1 MSVPP
6 IAVPR
11 TINEILFQA
20 VERNLDR
27 VMTYKQTIKW
37 IPISSRELYRN
48 TVGIARSLLSWGIQK
63 GDRVAILS
71 ENRPEWAL
79 ADFAC
84 LMLGVV
90 DVPIYP
96 TLLPEQIAYILRDS
110 GARAL
115 FLSTADQ
122 LKKFLAVK
130 DQTQVEKVV
139 IMDYVGITEALPMHR
154 LMHNS
159 PTGTEH
165 DAELD
170 ALARAAQPR
179 DLATI
184 MYTSGTTGRSKGV
197 MLTHE
202 NLCSNLDRSNQDFE
216 MGPADL
222 CISYLP
228 LSHITARHLDYW
240 LFQDGV
246 TIAYCPNVD
255 ELHRTMLETRPT
267 LFVGVPRVYEKIYN
281 AVQHA
286 AGNGFKRSLYNWAVK
301 VGAAHRDQ
309 VVAGKTPGGPAWRLA
324 DLILYSRVRKA
335 FGGRVRAY
343 ISGGAPLGKE
353 LSEWY
358 ASVGIPI
365 YEGYGLTETSPV
377 IAINVPGALKL
388 GTVGKPLP
396 NLECK
401 IAADGEIL
409 VRGKS
414 VFQAYW
420 NRPEETREAFLDGW
434 FKTGDIGTLDQDGF
448 LTITDRKKDLIKTS
462 GGKFIAPQPLEAA
475 LKANVMVEQAV
486 VIGDRRKFSVVVIV
500 PHFPLLEDWA
510 RVNNVKF
517 GSREE
522 LIAAEPVRALY
533 DAVVGELNQGL
544 AQFETIKRV
553 LLVPQDFTIAGG
565 ELTPTMKLRR
575 RVVEEKY
582 KERIDALYRE
592 AEAAYRSEAGSLK

>member
-1 MSVPP
+1 MTASSIP
-6 IAVPR
+6 PR
-11 TINEILFQA
+11 TINDIFFQA
-20 VERNLDR
+20 VERNLDHL
-27 VMTYKQTIKW
+27 MTYKQTIQW
-37 IPISSRELYRN
+37 IPISSHELYRN
-48 TVGIARSLLSWGIQK
+48 TVGIARSLQGWSIQK

-71 ENRPEWAL
+71 ENRPEWAM

-96 TLLPEQIAYILRDS
+96 TLLPEQVAYILRDS

-122 LKKFLAVK
+122 LKKFLAIK
-130 DQTQVEKVV
+130 DQTQVEKVI

-159 PTGTEH
+159 PTGTQH

-170 ALARAAQPR
+170 ARARSAQPE

-202 NLCSNLDRSNQDFE
+202 NLCSNLDRSNEEFE
-216 MGPADL
+216 TGPADL

-255 ELHRTMLETRPT
+255 DLHKVMMETRPT
-267 LFVGVPRVYEKIYN
+267 LFVGVPRVYERIYN
-281 AVQHA
+281 AVLRA
-286 AGNGFKRSLYNWAVK
+286 AGSGFRRSLYDWAIR
-301 VGAAHRDQ
+301 VGSAHRDEI
-309 VVAGKTPGGPAWRLA
+309 VAGKTPGGFAWKVA
-324 DLILYSRVRKA
+324 DKILFSRVHQA

-343 ISGGAPLGKE
+343 ISGGAPLGQE
-353 LSEWY
+353 LAEWY

-377 IAINVPGALKL
+377 IAINTPGALKL
-388 GTVGKPLP
+388 GSVGKPLQ

-414 VFQAYW
+414 VFHGYW
-420 NRPEETREAFLDGW
+420 NKPEETRDAFIDGW
-434 FKTGDIGTLDQDGF
+434 FKTGDIGTLDAEGF

-462 GGKFIAPQPLEAA
+462 GGKFIAPQPIEAS
-475 LKANVMVEQAV
+475 LKANAMVEQAV
-486 VIGDRRKFSVVVIV
+486 VIGDRRKFAAVVIV

-510 RVNNVKF
+510 RVNNVPF
-517 GSREE
+517 RNREE
-522 LIAAEPVRALY
+522 LVAAEPVQALY
-533 DAVVGELNQGL
+533 DGIVGELNKRL

-553 LLVPQDFTIAGG
+553 LLVPSDFSVASG
-565 ELTPTMKLRR
+565 ELTPTMKLKR

-582 KERIDALYRE
+582 KPRIDDLYRQ
-592 AEAAYRSEAGSLK
+592 AEEAYRSEAGSLK

>member
-1 MSVPP
+1 MTASH
-6 IAVPR
+6 ISAR
-11 TINEILFQA
+11 TINDIFFQA
-20 VERNLDR
+20 VERNLDHL
-27 VMTYKQTIKW
+27 MTYKQTIKW
-37 IPISSRELYRN
+37 IPISSHELYRN
-48 TVGIARSLLSWGIQK
+48 TVGIARSLQGWSIQK

-71 ENRPEWAL
+71 ENRPEWAM

-84 LMLGVV
+84 LMLGVI

-96 TLLPEQIAYILRDS
+96 TLLPEQVAYILRDS
-110 GARAL
+110 GARVL

-122 LKKFLAVK
+122 LKKFLAIK

-159 PTGTEH
+159 PIGTEH

-170 ALARAAQPR
+170 ARARAAQPE

-202 NLCSNLDRSNQDFE
+202 NLVSNLDRSNEDFQI
-216 MGPADL
+216 GVGDV

-240 LFQDGV
+240 LFKDGV

-255 ELHRTMLETRPT
+255 DLHKVMMETRPT
-267 LFVGVPRVYEKIYN
+267 LFVGVPRVYERIYN
-281 AVQHA
+281 AVLRA
-286 AGNGFKRSLYNWAVK
+286 AGKGFRRSLYDWAIK
-301 VGAAHRDQ
+301 VGTAHRGE
-309 VVAGKTPGGPAWRLA
+309 VVAGKTPGGAAWRLA
-324 DLILYSRVRKA
+324 DMLLFSKVHKA
-335 FGGRVRAY
+335 FGGRVRGY
-343 ISGGAPLGKE
+343 ISGGAPLGQE

-377 IAINVPGALKL
+377 IAINTPGNLKL
-388 GTVGKPLP
+388 GTVGKPLD

-414 VFQAYW
+414 VFHGYW
-420 NRPEETREAFLDGW
+420 NKPEETRDAFLDGW
-434 FKTGDIGTLDQDGF
+434 FKTGDIGTLDADGF

-462 GGKFIAPQPLEAA
+462 GGKFIAPQPIEAS
-475 LKANVMVEQAV
+475 LKANALVEQAV
-486 VIGDRRKFSVVVIV
+486 VIGDRRKFAAVVIV
-500 PHFPLLEDWA
+500 PHFALLEDWA
-510 RVNNVKF
+510 RVNNVPF
-517 GSREE
+517 RNREE
-522 LIAAEPVRALY
+522 LVAAEPVQALY
-533 DAVVGELNQGL
+533 DGIVGELNKRL

-553 LLVPQDFTIAGG
+553 LLVPSDFSVASG
-565 ELTPTMKLRR
+565 ELTPTMKLKR

-582 KERIDALYRE
+582 KPRIDDLYRQ
-592 AEAAYRSEAGSLK
+592 AEEAYRSEAGSLK

>member
-1 MSVPP
+1 MTANHIS
-6 IAVPR
+6 AR
-11 TINEILFQA
+11 TINDIFFQA
-20 VERNLDR
+20 VERNLDHL
-27 VMTYKQTIKW
+27 MTYKQTIKW
-37 IPISSRELYRN
+37 IPISSHELYRN
-48 TVGIARSLLSWGIQK
+48 TVGIARSLQGWGIQK

-71 ENRPEWAL
+71 ENRPEWAM

-96 TLLPEQIAYILRDS
+96 TLLPEQVAYILRDS
-110 GARAL
+110 GARVL

-122 LKKFLAVK
+122 LKKFLAIK

-170 ALARAAQPR
+170 ARARAAQPE

-202 NLCSNLDRSNQDFE
+202 NLVSNLDRSNEDFQI
-216 MGPADL
+216 GVDDV

-240 LFQDGV
+240 LFKDGV

-255 ELHRTMLETRPT
+255 DLHRTMLETHPT
-267 LFVGVPRVYEKIYN
+267 LFVGVPRVYERIYN
-281 AVQHA
+281 AVLRA
-286 AGNGFKRSLYNWAVK
+286 AGKGFRHSLYEWAIK
-301 VGAAHRDQ
+301 VGTAHRSE
-309 VVAGKTPGGPAWRLA
+309 VVAGKTPGGAAWKLA
-324 DLILYSRVRKA
+324 DLLLFSKVHKA
-335 FGGRVRAY
+335 FGGRVRGY
-343 ISGGAPLGKE
+343 ISGGAPLGQE

-377 IAINVPGALKL
+377 IAINTPGNLKL
-388 GTVGKPLP
+388 GTVGKPLD

-414 VFQAYW
+414 VFHGYW
-420 NRPEETREAFLDGW
+420 NKPEETRDAFLDGW
-434 FKTGDIGTLDQDGF
+434 FKTGDIGTLDADGF

-462 GGKFIAPQPLEAA
+462 GGKFIAPQPIEAS
-475 LKANVMVEQAV
+475 LKANALVEQAV
-486 VIGDRRKFSVVVIV
+486 VIGDRRKFAAVVIV
-500 PHFPLLEDWA
+500 PHFALLEDWA
-510 RVNNVKF
+510 RVNNVPF
-517 GSREE
+517 RNREE
-522 LIAAEPVRALY
+522 LVAAEPVQALY
-533 DAVVGELNQGL
+533 DGIVGELNKRL

-553 LLVPQDFTIAGG
+553 LLVPSDFSVASG
-565 ELTPTMKLRR
+565 ELTPTMKLKR

-582 KERIDALYRE
+582 KPRIDDLYRQ
-592 AEAAYRSEAGSLK
+592 AEEAYRSEAGSLK